1 MTEPL
6 EWQSPT
12 IPPSAGTPLTNNS
25 GQFGAPR
32 KPNPYATAVTAS
44 DTARPHAQL
53 RHATHAPF
61 VMASKHHPNPRPKM
75 VAPSASDSTPAPAL
89 IPADASSHMCAS
101 NAMATTLSRPPHVGA
116 LDQHLPT
123 TPIDVSLLE
132 AELSAHP
139 DKMWCSQ
146 LLHNL
151 THGATIGYQ
160 GPRYT
165 RITPNLASA
174 SLHPDIITAEL
185 ERECSKGHVA
195 GPFPTPP
202 LSNLQCSGVG
212 VVPKKNGSWRMI
224 MHLSAPTSTS
234 INDYIN
240 KEDYSLRYST
250 IDEATKLIAAAGK
263 GCFLAKIDLKS
274 AFRLIP
280 IAKTDW
286 ELLGIHW
293 QNKYY
298 FDKRLPFGLRS
309 APFLFNQLADALHW
323 ILATRYNIKYLLH
336 YLDDFLI
343 VAPSNAACQHDKDS
357 MISLMGRLGIPL
369 SWEKIEG
376 PSTRLSFLGIEIDT
390 INWQLRLPQEK
401 YDALSH
407 DLTTWLSRRSTS
419 KRKLLSL
426 IGTMNFATKVLP
438 AGRIFLRRL
447 INLSTHATSL
457 HHHLYLNQEAKAD
470 IQWWLNLLPLWNGT
484 APILEP
490 KWTPSH
496 ILHIYTDASSLH
508 GYGAFFNGAWFRGS
522 WAPHQQLGNDISI
535 AWQELYAIV
544 LAAQAWGHL
553 WTTRRILAHCD
564 NLAVVDIWSRY
575 SSKSQ
580 SIMSLIRT
588 LYFTAATY
596 HFHIRFSHIQG
607 VDNSIADA
615 LSRNQLEKFRKLAP
629 MADREMTPIPP
640 LSGPTWDKKLNAG
653 QVPALHHQPNSSM
666 HPHANIT
673 ATSAP
678 ASDSILSPPTT
689 DYSLASQ
696 HS

>member
-1 MTEPL
+1 
-6 EWQSPT
+6 
-12 IPPSAGTPLTNNS
+12 
-25 GQFGAPR
+25 
-32 KPNPYATAVTAS
+32 
-44 DTARPHAQL
+44 
-53 RHATHAPF
+53 
-61 VMASKHHPNPRPKM
+61 
-75 VAPSASDSTPAPAL
+75 
-89 IPADASSHMCAS
+89 
-101 NAMATTLSRPPHVGA
+101 
-116 LDQHLPT
+116 
-123 TPIDVSLLE
+123 
-132 AELSAHP
+132 
-139 DKMWCSQ
+139 
-146 LLHNL
+146 
-151 THGATIGYQ
+151 
-160 GPRYT
+160 
-165 RITPNLASA
+165 
-174 SLHPDIITAEL
+174 
-185 ERECSKGHVA
+185 
-195 GPFPTPP
+195 
-202 LSNLQCSGVG
+202 
-212 VVPKKNGSWRMI
+212 MI

-407 DLTTWLSRRSTS
+407 DLTTWLSRRCHFQTQAAISHWSTDEL
-419 KRKLLSL
+419 RNQGA
-426 IGTMNFATKVLP
+426 IP

-470 IQWWLNLLPLWNGT
+470 IQWWLNLLPLWNGQ
-484 APILEP
+484 L
-490 KWTPSH
+490 PS
-496 ILHIYTDASSLH
+496 
-508 GYGAFFNGAWFRGS
+508 
-522 WAPHQQLGNDISI
+522 
-535 AWQELYAIV
+535 
-544 LAAQAWGHL
+544 
-553 WTTRRILAHCD
+553 
-564 NLAVVDIWSRY
+564 
-575 SSKSQ
+575 
-580 SIMSLIRT
+580 
-588 LYFTAATY
+588 
-596 HFHIRFSHIQG
+596 
-607 VDNSIADA
+607 
-615 LSRNQLEKFRKLAP
+615 
-629 MADREMTPIPP
+629 
-640 LSGPTWDKKLNAG
+640 
-653 QVPALHHQPNSSM
+653 
-666 HPHANIT
+666 
-673 ATSAP
+673 
-678 ASDSILSPPTT
+678 
-689 DYSLASQ
+689 
-696 HS
+696 